1 MQIDFHFGVT
11 YVLARLAGFD
21 QKDAVI
27 VAHSSQYVDDAT
39 NAGLIKF
46 TDGSMYYHI
55 SSANR
60 TIDKGNYDQYADHL
74 AWLPFHFLPGNGGLP
89 AGEGN
94 NLSFVDRALC
104 TPNSFIAQDMV
115 AESIRQ
121 KKSKYGLYRFG
132 ITMHVYADTWAHQGF
147 AGIIDDVNLVEK
159 LNTPHR
165 NTMDNIRAHLVCL
178 HNELKGNLG
187 HSGALEFPDY
197 PYLKWSYVN
206 GRNKKVKRD
215 NPKDYEDAIDN
226 LFVAMRRYHHG
237 NPAAATESIP
247 AAERKKITDMLVKTK
262 EPDGDKRLDAWM
274 TAISNGTFCVNGEP
288 LRDELEYIPKG
299 KGSWKHA
306 ALGTEAE
313 KDDPSR
319 EYDFDSSFLTSDWRL
334 FHDALQAHRFYVL
347 TELLPEYGISA
358 A

>member
-11 YVLARLAGFD
+11 YVLARLAGFG
-21 QKDAVI
+21 QKDAYT

-55 SSANR
+55 SSANK
-60 TIDKGNYDQYADHL
+60 TVDKDNYNQYADHL

-94 NLSFVDRALC
+94 DLSFVDRALC
-104 TPNSFIAQDMV
+104 KPNSFIAQDMV
-115 AESIRQ
+115 AESICR
-121 KKSKYGLYRFG
+121 KNTKHGLHRFG
-132 ITMHVYADTWAHQGF
+132 ITMHVYADTWAHQDF
-147 AGIIDDVNLVEK
+147 AGIINDINLVKE
-159 LNTPHR
+159 LDTPHQKLIS
-165 NTMDNIRAHLVCL
+165 NIEERLVHL

-206 GRNKKVKRD
+206 GRNKPVKRD
-215 NPKDYEDAIDN
+215 NPKDYAGAIDN
-226 LFVAMRRYHHG
+226 MYAAMRRYLLG
-237 NPAAATESIP
+237 DPAALTESIP
-247 AAERKKITDMLVKTK
+247 AAEREKIIDLLTNTK
-262 EPDGDKRLDAWM
+262 DPDGEKRLDVWIS
-274 TAISNGTFCVNGEP
+274 AIGNGTFSVNGETIS
-288 LRDELEYIPKG
+288 DKVEYISKG

-313 KDDPSR
+313 EDEPSW
-319 EYDFDSSFLTSDWRL
+319 EYDFDHSFLTSDWRL
-334 FHDALQAHRFYVL
+334 FHDALLTHRFYVL
-347 TELLPEYGISA
+347 TDLLPSYGISA